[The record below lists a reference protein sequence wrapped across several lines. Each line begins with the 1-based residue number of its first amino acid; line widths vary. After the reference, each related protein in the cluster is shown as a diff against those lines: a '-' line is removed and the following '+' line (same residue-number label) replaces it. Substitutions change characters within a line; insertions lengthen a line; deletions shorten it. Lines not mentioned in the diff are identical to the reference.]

1 MEALQAFSRGSI
13 PRGST
18 ILKTEYSK
26 QIGLIGSTPIKAITK
41 MAFIPKGFSLI
52 FGRIFQRLG
61 KLSDTQLI
69 IVQIY
74 VRPPF
79 C

>member
-1 MEALQAFSRGSI
+1 
-13 PRGST
+13 
-18 ILKTEYSK
+18 
-26 QIGLIGSTPIKAITK
+26 

-79 C
+79 YAPVTQFGRVAGSYPVR